1 MGVGLFHIRSRE
13 WEERSSCRIPLYLHM
28 YRLSLKK
35 VKKEENG
42 DVDDDDDVGDE
53 DDDLH

>member
-13 WEERSSCRIPLYLHM
+13 WEERSSCRIPLYLHV
-28 YRLSLKK
+28 YRVSLKK
-35 VKKEENG
+35 VKKEEDG